1 MIDKTDSMETIWSQL
16 TNQIIQHV
24 YSIKP
29 YFWVFTMRAK
39 SNGLLILNLQ
49 NEHPVFSIQ
58 NKNDASLFSNF
69 SELGLTDKLKG
80 FQIDKVK
87 IAEDQSV
94 IMSLTSENQMFSLK
108 FQLAPY
114 APRFQLIQFD
124 EILYD
129 SILGWQPKDKIKSK
143 PAILSVDHSLDLEW
157 IIRYSYSMDY
167 LQIIKKTLIR
177 KVKRQEALENDL
189 KTHESS
195 LGYQSIAEAIQSQPN
210 QSWLTYANPHQLP
223 PPHINFKTDFSGID
237 ELFELYKKAKK
248 GIKQTQMQMKLNLA
262 FIETL
267 HPFSKLVPPLSEKD
281 LSLLKSF
288 LEKEHLLS
296 GIESKPTEVLH
307 HSPYYVEYHGVRF
320 SYGKNAKQNHQLT
333 FSIAKKSDIFM
344 HIEGKPGSHL
354 IMHHSQFDHDLLIK
368 GAQVV
373 LALAKQIA
381 GTVTYAKVGS
391 LKQTKTLG
399 LVLIKDSKT
408 IKANADPEFSN
419 KLLENSK
426 RY

>member
-58 NKNDASLFSNF
+58 NKNDAPLFSNF

-94 IMSLTSENQMFSLK
+94 IMSLTSENQTVSLK

-143 PAILSVDHSLDLEW
+143 PAILSVDHSLDIEW

-177 KVKRQEALENDL
+177 KVKLQKALKNDL
-189 KTHESS
+189 KTH
-195 LGYQSIAEAIQSQPN
+195 
-210 QSWLTYANPHQLP
+210 
-223 PPHINFKTDFSGID
+223 
-237 ELFELYKKAKK
+237 
-248 GIKQTQMQMKLNLA
+248 
-262 FIETL
+262 
-267 HPFSKLVPPLSEKD
+267 
-281 LSLLKSF
+281 
-288 LEKEHLLS
+288 
-296 GIESKPTEVLH
+296 
-307 HSPYYVEYHGVRF
+307 
-320 SYGKNAKQNHQLT
+320 
-333 FSIAKKSDIFM
+333 
-344 HIEGKPGSHL
+344 
-354 IMHHSQFDHDLLIK
+354 
-368 GAQVV
+368 
-373 LALAKQIA
+373 
-381 GTVTYAKVGS
+381 
-391 LKQTKTLG
+391 
-399 LVLIKDSKT
+399 
-408 IKANADPEFSN
+408 
-419 KLLENSK
+419 
-426 RY
+426 